1 MRLFAFLAA
10 SALLVPALASAQTP
24 TVEKVDPPNWWTG
37 STVNTVRVLIRG
49 QNLAGARARCAR
61 VTCGAVKLNA
71 AGTYAFV
78 DVTVPGGA
86 APGNYPFTLLTPTG
100 RAEVPFRLTARL
112 TTANRFQGFGPSD
125 VIYLIMPDR
134 FANGD
139 TLNDRPAV
147 SPELLDR
154 TKTRFYHGGD
164 LAGVRQRLPYLKSLG
179 VTAIWF
185 NPLYDNNNQLNR
197 REMYDGQPITD
208 YHGYGAVDFYAVDE
222 HLGTLAGLKELVDDA
237 HRQGIKIILDMVANH
252 TGPYHP
258 WVTNSPTPTWFH
270 GTAERHLA
278 NDWQVWSLADPYSTA
293 AVREKTLD
301 GWFIDILPDLNQ
313 DDPEVARYIIQNSLW
328 WVAMTGIDGIRQD
341 TWPYV
346 PRRFWREWMAALK
359 KEFPRLRVV
368 GEVFDGNPAII
379 SFFEGGRAKWDG
391 IDDKVDALFDFPLH
405 FPMRRAFGEGRP
417 LREVAMMLSSD
428 RLYRDPASLVTFLG
442 LHDVSRIRNDKG
454 ATTAGIKLGFTFLL
468 TTRGTPLIYYGDE
481 IGMPGG
487 GDPDNRRDFPGG
499 WPGDLRNGFD
509 QAGRTAE
516 EQEIWSHVQK
526 LLKLRAERPGLRG
539 TRTQTLV
546 ASEQQLVYRRVE
558 SVVALNNDTTAVT
571 LRIPLPSGGLG
582 EDLLGVCQA
591 PRVEGR
597 EVVLN
602 VPVRAGCVFP
612 VSARQTDR

>member
-1 MRLFAFLAA
+1 MRLFALLTA
-10 SALLVPALASAQTP
+10 SAVLVPALASAQAP
-24 TVEKVDPPNWWTG
+24 SVEKVDPPNWWTG
-37 STVNTVRVLIRG
+37 STVNPVRVLIRG
-49 QNLAGARARCAR
+49 QNLAGARARCTR
-61 VTCGAVKLNA
+61 VTCGAVKVNA

-86 APGNYPFTLLTPTG
+86 APGRYPFTLTTAAG
-100 RAEVPFRLTARL
+100 SVEVPFALSRPLPAQG
-112 TTANRFQGFGPSD
+112 RFQGFGAND

-139 TLNDRPAV
+139 TLNDRPAA

-154 TKTRFYHGGD
+154 AKTRFYHGGD

-185 NPLYDNNNQLNR
+185 NPVYDNNNVLNR

-252 TGPYHP
+252 SGPYHP

-270 GTAERHLA
+270 GTAEKHLA

-379 SFFEGGRAKWDG
+379 AFFEGGRVKWDG

-405 FPMRRAFGEGRP
+405 FPMRRAFGEGRH

-499 WPGDLRNGFD
+499 WPGDPRNGFE

-516 EQEIWSHVQK
+516 EQEIWAHVQK

-539 TRTQTLV
+539 ARTQTLV
-546 ASEQQLVYRRVE
+546 ASEQQLVYRRGE
-558 SVVALNNDTTAVT
+558 SVVALNNDTAAVT
-571 LRIPLPSGGLG
+571 LRIPVPAGGLG
-582 EDLLGVCQA
+582 ADLMGVCQA

-597 EVVLN
+597 EVLFN
-602 VPVRAGCVFP
+602 VPVRAGCVFTVEP
-612 VSARQTDR
+612 KEAR